1 MHVYITGASSG
12 IGEALV
18 REYARRGADVTL
30 VARRRSLLEKIAGEL
45 GGRTRTRVVE
55 ADLCDVDRAADPIA
69 EAEADLGPIDVLI
82 NNAGVQIVASVL
94 LTDWERAEQMI
105 RLNVLTPLRLT
116 QRVLPGM
123 IARGHGTIV
132 DVSSMAAIAP
142 TPGMYFYNASKGAI
156 GAASEGLRSEIRRTG
171 VHVVTVYPGPVQS
184 AMEQAGRAAYE
195 ETATLKYTPTG
206 KADVLARLVAD
217 AVQHRRPRVIYP
229 RVYALARH
237 FPNATR
243 WVMDR
248 FTPPLRAKALP
259 PAPAAKG

>member
-18 REYARRGADVTL
+18 REYARRGADVTM
-30 VARRRSLLEKIAGEL
+30 VARRRPLLEKIAGEL
-45 GGRTRTRVVE
+45 GGKTRTRVVE
-55 ADLCDVDRAADPIA
+55 ADLCDVERAADPIA
-69 EAEADLGPIDVLI
+69 AAEAELGPIDVLI
-82 NNAGVQIVASVL
+82 NNAGVQIVASAL
-94 LTDWERAEQMI
+94 RTDWDRAEQML

-116 QRVLPGM
+116 QHVLPAM
-123 IARGHGTIV
+123 IARGKGTIV

-156 GAASEGLRSEIRRTG
+156 GAASEGLRSEIRHTG
-171 VHVVTVYPGPVQS
+171 VHVVTVYPGPVES
-184 AMEQAGRAAYE
+184 PMEAAGRAAYE
-195 ETATLKYTPTG
+195 ETATLRFTPTG

-217 AVQHRRPRVIYP
+217 AVLARRPRVIYP
-229 RVYALARH
+229 RIYALARH

-248 FTPPLRAKALP
+248 FTPPLRDRALP
-259 PAPAAKG
+259 PARTS